1 MSVKLWDKIEFNW
14 QYIFEFF
21 QLSLVSKWG
30 YDCLSY
36 NYIKTTQNYG
46 RKWFFKA
53 GNQKEQQTKCTVLRN
68 FSVYKNAHWFG
79 TVLLSD
85 QAKISQASSTS
96 AVLLNFKS
104 PMNGLY
110 AAAGLWGDLLVWG
123 ESLQTIVLVLN
134 IEEGY
139 GSRRSPTAVLCLA
152 LV

>member
-1 MSVKLWDKIEFNW
+1 MLI
-14 QYIFEFF
+14 
-21 QLSLVSKWG
+21 
-30 YDCLSY
+30 
-36 NYIKTTQNYG
+36 
-46 RKWFFKA
+46 
-53 GNQKEQQTKCTVLRN
+53 N
-68 FSVYKNAHWFG
+68 FV
-79 TVLLSD
+79 TVLLLG
-85 QAKISQASSTS
+85 QAKISLASSKS